1 MAATP
6 TSGHSLFAGQSAVV
20 EGVHVDDLLRFHQG
34 RGRRLVSEPPL
45 ALEGDSQLVHHG
57 TAEGPLWRQEDK
69 MGSWPPNT
77 RPATAAPGL
86 GGRGVRGASYDGV
99 STSLAVIRACCSC
112 YASDQNLVLTH
123 ARPHSCCA
131 RPASVS

>member
-34 RGRRLVSEPPL
+34 RGRRLVSEPPS

-69 MGSWPPNT
+69 MGSRPPNT
-77 RPATAAPGL
+77 RCSRL
-86 GGRGVRGASYDGV
+86 GGRGVRGASYEGA
-99 STSLAVIRACCSC
+99 STNLAPIRACCSC
-112 YASDQNLVLTH
+112 YAL
-123 ARPHSCCA
+123 C
-131 RPASVS
+131 

>member
-34 RGRRLVSEPPL
+34 RGRRLVFEPPL

-57 TAEGPLWRQEDK
+57 TAEGPLWREEDK
-69 MGSWPPNT
+69 MGSRPPNT
-77 RPATAAPGL
+77 RPATAAPV
-86 GGRGVRGASYDGV
+86 RVGVVMRV
-99 STSLAVIRACCSC
+99 CCPRRARE
-112 YASDQNLVLTH
+112 VH
-123 ARPHSCCA
+123 AT
-131 RPASVS
+131 RPAATRTLC

>member
-34 RGRRLVSEPPL
+34 RGRRLVFEPPL

-57 TAEGPLWRQEDK
+57 TAEGPLWREEDK
-69 MGSWPPNT
+69 MGSRPPNT
-77 RPATAAPGL
+77 RPATAAPAWV
-86 GGRGVRGASYDGV
+86 GVACMLSSAMRARFMLRVQRDGA
-99 STSLAVIRACCSC
+99 AAIRTLC
-112 YASDQNLVLTH
+112 
-123 ARPHSCCA
+123 
-131 RPASVS
+131 